1 MLELYVDDD
10 RRGSKTQ
17 RNDSLHQA
25 GTVDVSLNG
34 FTNGNR
40 IVVKILASASDK
52 LDPSLKIELKPDKE
66 DSLLIYTFGTEE
78 HRRITIEDILDG
90 KRVTSSEISPSGRFI
105 LLIYTETL
113 PGGSRIQSV
122 EVYDAQQ
129 KRIIFSEIRFV
140 NNLDGCQNLICCIM
154 LQTMRMDERFTRLI
168 H

>member
-1 MLELYVDDD
+1 MYLVSFFVSGSGYGKGKLTITSPNMLELYVNND

-25 GTVDVSLNG
+25 GSVDVSLNG

-40 IVVKILASASDK
+40 IVVKMLSSASDK

-66 DSLLIYTFGTEE
+66 DSLLTYTFRTEE

-105 LLIYTETL
+105 CL
-113 PGGSRIQSV
+113 
-122 EVYDAQQ
+122 
-129 KRIIFSEIRFV
+129 F
-140 NNLDGCQNLICCIM
+140 
-154 LQTMRMDERFTRLI
+154 
-168 H
+168 

>member
-66 DSLLIYTFGTEE
+66 DSLLTYTLE
-78 HRRITIEDILDG
+78 RRNT
-90 KRVTSSEISPSGRFI
+90 
-105 LLIYTETL
+105 
-113 PGGSRIQSV
+113 
-122 EVYDAQQ
+122 DASQL
-129 KRIIFSEIRFV
+129 RIFSTENVLLRPKSHRADV
-140 NNLDGCQNLICCIM
+140 LYC
-154 LQTMRMDERFTRLI
+154 
-168 H
+168 